1 MAHKGLSSTSVH
13 PAVGGTATVLP
24 RYRGTSCSSGTRAK
38 NMDERTDLSV
48 SRVIA
53 SPEIVLE
60 LRTARSALRLEGCP
74 D

>member
-1 MAHKGLSSTSVH
+1 MAHKGLSSISVH
-13 PAVGGTATVLP
+13 RAVGGTATVLP

-38 NMDERTDLSV
+38 NMDERTTLSV

-53 SPEIVLE
+53 SPEILFQLQSAAKLE
-60 LRTARSALRLEGCP
+60 ECP